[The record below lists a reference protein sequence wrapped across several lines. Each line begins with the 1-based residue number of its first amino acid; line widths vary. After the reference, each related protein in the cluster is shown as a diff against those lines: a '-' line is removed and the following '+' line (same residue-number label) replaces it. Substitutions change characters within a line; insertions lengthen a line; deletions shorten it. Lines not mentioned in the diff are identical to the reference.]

1 MTKEEFNIDDIDLSF
16 YMNFSDQIRHR
27 IVYKLINREK
37 NADFLKG
44 VPYVEYLDLAIVFY
58 YLLPEKKENEFE
70 SILIQK
76 HHMDMWGIEVSDLM
90 DAASMNTP
98 RLLGLKI
105 QGILSTIA
113 EYLGNDELLCMAEE
127 EDSYVPMYVATN
139 KLSSNGA
146 SVFIYKDLLE
156 AVAAKLKSDIYIIP
170 SSVHEV
176 IFIRAM
182 KNCQIDIDEVKNMI
196 KEVNTSEVPEKDVLS
211 DSLYFYSRKENTIC
225 ML

>member
-1 MTKEEFNIDDIDLSF
+1 MK
-16 YMNFSDQIRHR
+16 
-27 IVYKLINREK
+27 KEK
-37 NADFLKG
+37 NFG
-44 VPYVEYLDLAIVFY
+44 
-58 YLLPEKKENEFE
+58 
-70 SILIQK
+70 IQR